1 MTYDEPPKNGAFD
14 EKTKKK
20 LLAWRFKYGQ
30 RYRREQIERFQSG
43 VKNSSVVELHGT
55 THGGFV
61 FEEKQQAIL
70 IREMRRFL
78 VQPDSR

>member
-1 MTYDEPPKNGAFD
+1 M
-14 EKTKKK
+14 
-20 LLAWRFKYGQ
+20 
-30 RYRREQIERFQSG
+30 
-43 VKNSSVVELHGT
+43 ELHGT

-78 VQPDSR
+78 VSAQ